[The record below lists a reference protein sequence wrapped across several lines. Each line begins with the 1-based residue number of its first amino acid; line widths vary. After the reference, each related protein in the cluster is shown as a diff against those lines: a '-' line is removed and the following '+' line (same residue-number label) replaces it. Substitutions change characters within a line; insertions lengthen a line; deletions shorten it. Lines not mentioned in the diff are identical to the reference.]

1 MKVQQLALLA
11 TESMISN
18 GYKPITA
25 WNIYENVLKHI
36 AIEHALQNTD
46 EYSKKAVSAYA
57 NDVNRRYKN
66 KEISYSHYRFLIGSV
81 EKFINFEKVGAWRK
95 PYQGRKSEA
104 RPNPYFTEIAETL
117 ANEFAEIFNW
127 TTSSKSR
134 YFGCV
139 CKHFKWLQ
147 TNGHHNLDN
156 INGAVIKKFFISLLD
171 TGCSGSTILNTK
183 GYLRR
188 TYEYLYEQKII
199 TVFPNCFNFHVPV
212 EKKILPPIPQ
222 SETAKVLSLIDR
234 SNPKG
239 KRDYAIILLAAVTG
253 MRASD
258 ILNLRL
264 KDICWE
270 EGEIRLVQQ
279 KTGQISYL
287 PLTTDVGEALKDYI
301 LTGRKS
307 GVVEPPENE
316 DHVFLKSIAPYD
328 SYKTASSISAIY
340 KNRRTLAGFTSNNGI
355 HALRRSVGRDMLV
368 AGNSVEQISQVLG
381 HRDIDS
387 TKQYLSID
395 TEGLRKCALDL
406 PEIEVSK

>member
-1 MKVQQLALLA
+1 MKVQELALKA
-11 TESMISN
+11 VESMIAN

-25 WNIYENVLKHI
+25 WDTYENVLKHVV
-36 AIEHALQNTD
+36 IEHARQDTD
-46 EYSKKAVSAYA
+46 EYSEKAVSAYA
-57 NDVNRRYKN
+57 KDVKRRYNN

-81 EKFINFEKVGAWRK
+81 EKFINFEKEGTWRK
-95 PYQGRKSEA
+95 PIQGHKPQINRFFAETAEA
-104 RPNPYFTEIAETL
+104 LAIEFTEES
-117 ANEFAEIFNW
+117 NW
-127 TTSSKSR
+127 TRTTKSM
-134 YFGCV
+134 YMGCI
-139 CKHFKWLQ
+139 CKHFLWLESI
-147 TNGHHNLDN
+147 GHFDFRN
-156 INGAVIKKFFISLLD
+156 INGEIVQNYFVYLLNS
-171 TGCSGSTILNTK
+171 GCSGRTILGAK

-188 TYEYLYEQKII
+188 TYERLHEKKMIA
-199 TVFPNCFNFHVPV
+199 VFPNFFQFHIPV
-212 EKKILPPIPQ
+212 EKRILPPVPQ

-234 SNPKG
+234 ATPKG

-287 PLTTDVGEALKDYI
+287 PLTTDVGVALKDYI
-301 LTGRKS
+301 LKGRKN
-307 GVVEPPENE
+307 GVVELPESE

-328 SYKTASSISAIY
+328 SYKTTSSICSIY
-340 KNRRTLAGFTSNNGI
+340 KSRRIFAGFTSNNGI
-355 HALRRSVGRDMLV
+355 HGLRRSVGHDML
-368 AGNSVEQISQVLG
+368 ASGNSVEQIAQVLG

-395 TEGLRKCALDL
+395 TEGLKNCTLDL
-406 PEIEVSK
+406 SGIEVNV